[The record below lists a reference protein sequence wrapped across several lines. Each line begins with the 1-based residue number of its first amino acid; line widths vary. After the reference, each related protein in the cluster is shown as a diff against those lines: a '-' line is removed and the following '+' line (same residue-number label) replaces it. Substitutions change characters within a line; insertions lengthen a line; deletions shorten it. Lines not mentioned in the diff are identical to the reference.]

1 MSAKSSSR
9 ITSQATA
16 TSSRPSTRTPKPQ
29 TDYTDQEEEYKRLN
43 AQLEAK
49 TQALVEEAEQVLR
62 NQNRYIS
69 TDNND
74 RTYSL
79 LDQVDTDDQ
88 LFGDLQAASLKPK
101 DLKKTPLPTQQQE
114 NLSARNRKPSITK
127 FRPKIGD
134 EVAIVD
140 DNRYDQSI
148 DRNILQD
155 QARSTF
161 DRTVADI
168 ETKINRTKISVNTN
182 IMDNEEDDIFPGAAK
197 DMGSEA
203 KIRFLK
209 ARLRVMQEELE
220 RMHTECVKREEE
232 NERINLKVKESD
244 DDRTRLNRVI
254 TTLQDQLEKYKKLSS
269 DTKSKLDT
277 TEVELNS
284 LRKEFEQTKRQT
296 KKQQQDQTQTDT
308 KLNRALEEA
317 ERYKQQLNKMQQTT
331 KDINEQDKKKIEQ
344 LTNENRRLEK
354 QRLEL
359 MNAFKRQLKLI
370 DILKKQ
376 KLHLEASKMLQF
388 AEEEFCKA
396 IEWNTS

>member
-9 ITSQATA
+9 TTGQPAAASAK
-16 TSSRPSTRTPKPQ
+16 PSARTPKPRN
-29 TDYTDQEEEYKRLN
+29 DYADQEEEYKRLN

-49 TQALVEEAEQVLR
+49 TQALVEEADQVLR
-62 NQNRYIS
+62 NQNRFVS

-88 LFGDLQAASLKPK
+88 LFGDLQIASSHTR
-101 DLKKTPLPTQQQE
+101 DLRRPPSATYHEE
-114 NLSARNRKPSITK
+114 NLSAKNRKPSVTK
-127 FRPKIGD
+127 FHPRVGD
-134 EVAIVD
+134 DVATVD
-140 DNRYDQSI
+140 NHRYDQSI
-148 DRNILQD
+148 DHTILQD
-155 QARSTF
+155 QARNTF

-168 ETKINRTKISVNTN
+168 ETKINRTKSSVNTN
-182 IMDNEEDDIFPGAAK
+182 AIDNDEDDIFPGAAK

-232 NERINLKVKESD
+232 NERISLKVKESD
-244 DDRTRLNRVI
+244 DDRSRLNRVV

-277 TEVELNS
+277 TEVELSS
-284 LRKEFEQTKRQT
+284 LRKEFDQTKRHT

-317 ERYKQQLNKMQQTT
+317 ERYKQQLNKMQQST

>member
-1 MSAKSSSR
+1 MNAKSTSR
-9 ITSQATA
+9 TTSQQSA
-16 TSSRPSTRTPKPQ
+16 SSRPSTRTPKPQ

-62 NQNRYIS
+62 NQDRFLS
-69 TDNND
+69 AGTNND

-88 LFGDLQAASLKPK
+88 LYRDMQSVAMKPTDHKKSLP
-101 DLKKTPLPTQQQE
+101 PSQQPS
-114 NLSARNRKPSITK
+114 LSARNRKSSAT
-127 FRPKIGD
+127 RPQSKIGD
-134 EVAIVD
+134 EVALVE

-148 DRNILQD
+148 DHTALQD
-155 QARSTF
+155 KARSTF
-161 DRTVADI
+161 DKAVADI
-168 ETKINRTKISVNTN
+168 ETKINRTKMSMNAN
-182 IMDNEEDDIFPGAAK
+182 ALDADDDDIFPTAAK

-209 ARLRVMQEELE
+209 ARLRVMQEELD

-232 NERINLKVKESD
+232 NERVHLKVKESD

-284 LRKEFEQTKRQT
+284 LRKEYEQTKRQT
-296 KKQQQDQTQTDT
+296 KKQQQDQTQVDT

-331 KDINEQDKKKIEQ
+331 KDLSEQEKKKIEQ
-344 LTNENRRLEK
+344 LTNENRRLDK

-388 AEEEFCKA
+388 AEEDFCKA
-396 IEWNTS
+396 IEWNTTS